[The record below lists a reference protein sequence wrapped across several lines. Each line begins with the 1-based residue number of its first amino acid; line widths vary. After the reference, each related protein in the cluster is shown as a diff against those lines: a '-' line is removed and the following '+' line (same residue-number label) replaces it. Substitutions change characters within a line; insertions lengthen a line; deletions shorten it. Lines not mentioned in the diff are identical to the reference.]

1 MTDNNITLY
10 VDATMLDDWGKCRE
24 FMRQRYVE
32 NRVPSEP
39 AIALEVG
46 TAFHLG
52 VEAFWRGA
60 SYEEAMRDAMRH
72 LNSLDRTHMPVRSQ
86 GKLDD
91 AQRFMPDMLAE
102 YFGNVTFKQPE
113 HVEVNWQHPHP
124 LLPHV
129 MLCGRIDRIEAGP
142 VIYDAKTAS
151 DIGDAWKQNYKSELL
166 MKWGFRL
173 YDWYMVQSGKTPQL
187 SVAEVVTKPYRSK
200 PARFHRIELPE
211 IAAYRVRTQQQLYW
225 ILKEVLHYVTTYPN
239 AQPWPMSPTACI
251 GKYGPCGYLSGC
263 RDGWSQK
270 TLERYAKRTEH
281 LINIGEKRI
290 TNGQSNQKNTGEA
303 AAVTGDAIFA
313 KR

>member
-1 MTDNNITLY
+1 MSDVTLY

-60 SYEEAMRDAMRH
+60 SYEVAMRDAMRH
-72 LNSLDRTHMPVRSQ
+72 LNSLDQTHMPQRAQ
-86 GKLDD
+86 EKLQD
-91 AQRFMPDMLAE
+91 ALGFMPDMLAC
-102 YFGNVTFKQPE
+102 YLDNVTYKQPE
-113 HVEVNWQHPHP
+113 EVEVNWQLKHSI
-124 LLPHV
+124 LPV
-129 MLCGRIDRIEAGP
+129 VLCGRIDRIESGP

-151 DIGDAWKQNYKSELL
+151 DIGDAWKQNYKAELL

-211 IAAYRVRTQQQLYW
+211 IAAYRLRTQQQLYW
-225 ILKEVLHYVTTYPN
+225 VLKEMLHYVTTYPN
-239 AQPWPMSPTACI
+239 AQPWPMSPTACVS
-251 GKYGPCGYLSGC
+251 KYGPCEMIDGC
-263 RDGWSQK
+263 LHGWSQK
-270 TLERYAKRTEH
+270 TLERYVTRKEH
-281 LINIGEKRI
+281 LVQLPESRI
-290 TNGQSNQKNTGEA
+290 TCLS
-303 AAVTGDAIFA
+303 
-313 KR
+313 